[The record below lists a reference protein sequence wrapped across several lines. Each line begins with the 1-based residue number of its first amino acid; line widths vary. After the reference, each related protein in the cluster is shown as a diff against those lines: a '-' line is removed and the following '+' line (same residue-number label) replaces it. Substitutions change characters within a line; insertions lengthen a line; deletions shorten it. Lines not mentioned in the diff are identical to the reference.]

1 MENRKIKVKVLE
13 TIPPIFIFLSMRKSY
28 EIQNLEYLG
37 IKIKFWIKI
46 FKVLAEGRNDEQID
60 AGLDRILRDVKQN
73 VADSD

>member
-1 MENRKIKVKVLE
+1 
-13 TIPPIFIFLSMRKSY
+13 MRKSY